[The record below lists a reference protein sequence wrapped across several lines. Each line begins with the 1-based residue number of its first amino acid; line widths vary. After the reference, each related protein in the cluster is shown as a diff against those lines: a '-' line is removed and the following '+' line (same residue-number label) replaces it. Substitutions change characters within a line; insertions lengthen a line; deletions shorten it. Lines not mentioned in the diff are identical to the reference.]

1 MQTETRLDVT
11 VPALEPGHYSVTV
24 ETAAGTSNGLM
35 FTVPAPLP
43 PPLPVLVDVTPGTAT
58 VGMTLT
64 LSGEHFTADSI
75 VWIGSVQA
83 PIVP

>member
-1 MQTETRLDVT
+1 MQTDTRLDVT
-11 VPALEPGHYSVTV
+11 VPELQSGHYSVTV

-43 PPLPVLVDVTPGTAT
+43 PPLPVLTDVAPGTAT

-64 LSGEHFTADSI
+64 LTGEHFTPDSV
-75 VWIGSVQA
+75 VWIGNVQA